1 LFCAPYFSMVPAF
14 YNTSLFVEPLRA
26 QISEVIGQRGSLV
39 DHLLFS
45 FHGLPEEQCTRT
57 DDTGA
62 CCLKSADC
70 CSRLTRANR
79 NCYRA
84 QCFETARLLAYE
96 LGLPDDAWSI
106 GFQSRLTLRGRI
118 KWIEPYTDEVFV
130 SLAERGVKKLAIT
143 APSFVADCV
152 ETLEELGIT
161 GREEFKAAGGEEL
174 LVVPC
179 LNSAQMWVRGMGRII
194 HEHLGIP
201 STEPQVSNQ
210 GVVMKTNATNR
221 AIPNEG

>member
-1 LFCAPYFSMVPAF
+1 
-14 YNTSLFVEPLRA
+14 VEPLRA
-26 QISEVIGQRGSLV
+26 QIREVVGPKGSQV

-45 FHGLPEEQCTRT
+45 FHGLPETQCART
-57 DDTGA
+57 DDTGT
-62 CCLKSADC
+62 CCLKSGDC

-84 QCFETARLLAYE
+84 QSVETARLLAYE

-130 SLAERGVKKLAIT
+130 SLAERGVKKLAIV

-161 GREEFKAAGGEEL
+161 GSEEFKAAGGEEL
-174 LVVPC
+174 IVVPC
-179 LNSAQMWVRGMGRII
+179 LNSAPMWVHGMSRII
-194 HEHLGIP
+194 SEHVGI
-201 STEPQVSNQ
+201 SYQEQQVQNR
-210 GVVMKTNATNR
+210 GVAMKTIATNQAMPTESR
-221 AIPNEG
+221 